1 MPWEFSVTLTIGP
14 GRRELKRELTPIML
28 ISWEIL
34 EGLTTKGLPYQSTTH
49 KGAKRERNA
58 MKTFDIEELLVN
70 ISLLNNQLF
79 VGIIFIS
86 LISDYGE

>member
-1 MPWEFSVTLTIGP
+1 
-14 GRRELKRELTPIML
+14 
-28 ISWEIL
+28 
-34 EGLTTKGLPYQSTTH
+34 
-49 KGAKRERNA
+49 

-86 LISDYGE
+86 LISDYGEWILSRGKISDNENHTNFVTQIQSHEFLKQEQVHQLLPS